1 MVGDHPSLF
10 IVTVVSTMVT
20 KILFLVLALAL
31 AFSGYQQNLFP
42 HPTILWCEE
51 EWSSKTLTKSLRGDI
66 TLCSFDS
73 TSTGLAPC
81 FELSPIESGVQKVR
95 VCSSEEEELVL
106 KISLLFVVVFLNCLS
121 LGAALWLNKIVDYVE
136 LFKATKKLL
145 WFIPIKPVIHRS
157 ALHKLVKSNNEED
170 LDLLKE
176 MLQVKDIGAVTNR
189 PNREGKT
196 ALDLALQNN
205 QQYTLQPGSLVR
217 GPWLYTLMLWAAGAK
232 PLQGQIKALFYYP
245 ILSTANLK
253 PRGIQHLVECSA
265 LAKTDLTNKKA
276 AEQKITELAT
286 RSGFKV
292 VFVPPFNLTA
302 GEKTELRK
310 YADEWN
316 RANQVKGTW

>member
-1 MVGDHPSLF
+1 LYTSKREENKKEENDSESGQEMREVLKLDKPANKSEETGRKTFFPLKSSLTALWLPAVVGDHPSLF
-10 IVTVVSTMVT
+10 MATVVSTMVT
-20 KILFLVLALAL
+20 KILLLVLALAL

-145 WFIPIKPVIHRS
+145 WFIPIK
-157 ALHKLVKSNNEED
+157 HKEEADLQNELLFLRAAHPD
-170 LDLLKE
+170 FLDSTFNGTQLKAGS
-176 MLQVKDIGAVTNR
+176 QSSTGAV
-189 PNREGKT
+189 
-196 ALDLALQNN
+196 
-205 QQYTLQPGSLVR
+205 
-217 GPWLYTLMLWAAGAK
+217 
-232 PLQGQIKALFYYP
+232 
-245 ILSTANLK
+245 
-253 PRGIQHLVECSA
+253 
-265 LAKTDLTNKKA
+265 KA
-276 AEQKITELAT
+276 AEGDIAPQTFSK
-286 RSGFKV
+286 S
-292 VFVPPFNLTA
+292 LT
-302 GEKTELRK
+302 
-310 YADEWN
+310 
-316 RANQVKGTW
+316 